1 MPYRSQLPADL
12 PSAIELEQLPDGA
25 VRFAA
30 IKRCLSRGLMG
41 TQPSPHFSLGLNAYA
56 QATSPIR
63 RYGDLVVQRQIA
75 AVINAET
82 PLSEESMQELI
93 DSFDSAVREGLTISR
108 EDQRHWQ
115 QVWFEHH
122 QTHQWPVDFLRWLRP
137 QDRLGLVRLDDL
149 AMDVAAECPAGS
161 VPGDGLVLKVDQ
173 VDSQC
178 DQLRLLALAR

>member
-1 MPYRSQLPADL
+1 
-12 PSAIELEQLPDGA
+12 
-25 VRFAA
+25 
-30 IKRCLSRGLMG
+30 
-41 TQPSPHFSLGLNAYA
+41 
-56 QATSPIR
+56 
-63 RYGDLVVQRQIA
+63 
-75 AVINAET
+75 
-82 PLSEESMQELI
+82 MQELI

-122 QTHQWPVDFLRWLRP
+122 QSHQWPVDFLRWLRP

-178 DQLRLLALAR
+178 DQLRLLAVAR